1 MGDVMIGRSE
11 ADQAR
16 VPRVV
21 VLTMAR
27 DEAELLP
34 RWVDYYG
41 RQVGVDNLIVLDD
54 NSADGSTD
62 DLPCMRLRLPPGPW
76 QPSWAQ
82 ARLDL
87 VNGLS
92 RGLLACYEV
101 VVFVDIDEF
110 LVPDPAHYD
119 GLADYLAK
127 NFDRDVIAPLAVNV
141 LHKPSLEPALDPTQP
156 LLAQRRFVK
165 FAPGM
170 CKPLLKRKPADWFR
184 SFHGIQAP
192 FEIDPELL
200 MLHLKYCDV
209 SLLTKVSQD
218 RHLWHHEGRGHP
230 SSAWAFGSNELA
242 SRLSSWVQTPD
253 EQRVQ
258 EFDPSEL
265 NLSTVVRRKGERRF
279 RSHGPQLSAMERNPL
294 RRLPER
300 FRTAF

>member
-1 MGDVMIGRSE
+1 MIGRSE
-11 ADQAR
+11 ADQASM
-16 VPRVV
+16 PRVV
-21 VLTMAR
+21 ALTMAR
-27 DEAELLP
+27 DEADLLP

-41 RQVGVDNLIVLDD
+41 RQVGVENLIVLDD

-119 GLADYLAK
+119 GLADYLGK
-127 NFDRDVIAPLAVNV
+127 NRDRDVIAPLAVNV
-141 LHKPSLEPALDPTQP
+141 LHKPSLEPTLDPTQP
-156 LLAQRRFVK
+156 LLAQRHFVK

-170 CKPLLKRKPADWFR
+170 CKPLVKRKPADWLA
-184 SFHGIQAP
+184 SFHGIAAP
-192 FEIDPELL
+192 FEIDPRLW
-200 MLHLKYCDV
+200 MMHLKYCDV
-209 SLLTKVSQD
+209 SLLMKVSAG
-218 RHLWHHEGRGHP
+218 RHARHREGRGHP
-230 SSAWAFGSNELA
+230 RSAWALGSNELA
-242 SRLSSWVQTPD
+242 SQLSSWVQTPD

-265 NLSTVVRRKGERRF
+265 DLSTVVRRKGGRRF